1 VVETAL
7 TEKAKMKE
15 MKETKRPVIRQTPS
29 PNHILALLKSERE
42 SDLAKK
48 RERLC
53 L

>member
-15 MKETKRPVIRQTPS
+15 TKRLVIRQTPS
-29 PNHILALLKSERE
+29 PDHILALLKNERE

>member
-15 MKETKRPVIRQTPS
+15 KKRPVIRQTAS